1 MSDAST
7 APRAARTLVEG
18 LYDDLASGD
27 RTGIEKALTHD
38 FVGRLTAGLPFGIGG
53 DHVGAEAMI
62 RDGWFTIGAH
72 WRVKAEPST
81 FTATADGRLQVQGT
95 YRGTGRASG
104 TPFEA
109 WFVHLWEFRDGLISG
124 LTQVT
129 DSAAFVAALGDSVA
143 AERSD
148 LETIDLTVAN
158 GIATLC
164 LARPDARNAID
175 QRLADEF
182 LVAAVRIA
190 GDTSVRAVLICGEG
204 PDLTVGGDIGYFTE
218 QAGDDL
224 GATLRQMTTPFHLA
238 FQVLA
243 TLDAP
248 IVTVAQGAV
257 AGGGI
262 GFAYAAD
269 IIVAAEDARF
279 VTAFAA
285 IGLSGD
291 GGGTWHL
298 PRRIGPARAARA
310 YLLNEPITAQ
320 QAYDWGLVAEIAP
333 TADARARGE
342 EIARRLAAGPTRAF
356 AQMRA
361 LLRESWDRSLPDQ
374 LNAEVEALVTSART
388 QDARGA
394 IDAFLDKQRPTF
406 RGL

>member
-1 MSDAST
+1 MAGRVLLEGMYAALAKGERGRIT
-7 APRAARTLVEG
+7 A
-18 LYDDLASGD
+18 
-27 RTGIEKALTHD
+27 ALTDD
-38 FVGRLTAGLPFGIGG
+38 FVGRLTPGLPFGIGG
-53 DHVGAEAMI
+53 EHVGAEAMV
-62 RDGWFTIGAH
+62 RDGWFAIGTH
-72 WRVKAEPST
+72 WRVRAEPASYQLLE
-81 FTATADGRLQVQGT
+81 DGRLQVQGT
-95 YRGTGRASG
+95 YRGRGRESG
-104 TPFEA
+104 LPFEA
-109 WFVHLWEFRDGLISG
+109 WFLHQWELRDGRIAG
-124 LTQVT
+124 LTQLT
-129 DSAAFVAALGDSVA
+129 DSARFLSALDGSPGA
-143 AERSD
+143 HD
-148 LETIDLTVAN
+148 LETIHLTIAD

-164 LARPDARNAID
+164 LARPEARNAID

-182 LVAAVRIA
+182 LVAVVRIA

-204 PDLTVGGDIGYFTE
+204 PDLTVGGDIGYFTA

-269 IIVAAEDARF
+269 IVVAAEDARF

-320 QAYDWGLVAEIAP
+320 QAHDWGLVAEIAP
-333 TADARARGE
+333 SADARARGE

-374 LNAEVEALVTSART
+374 LNAEVEALAATART
-388 QDARGA
+388 TDARGA
-394 IDAFLDKQRPTF
+394 INAFGAKQRPTF
-406 RGL
+406 HGR